1 MMHLKGSTWLTYRN
15 KLLICL
21 LSVHYLLLQSNYFT
35 FYNRKVQNNG
45 DLFCKVRKKSEI
57 CEIIYENVSINK
69 VKSMKKIS
77 TLFYVLAVLFAFS
90 ISAQAGTWTY
100 TWNKKKPQGGQGF
113 YNLSDTEQTT
123 QKADINGIEWTLQS
137 DTYATGFTDKGQ
149 QIGTTKNPLSHGVMS
164 TTGFNGKNI
173 LKVSVTAYTKKTGR
187 VTLGVKVNNKEYGS
201 VSTLTTTEA
210 TYVFVPAEGTKETGT
225 LELILDQDAEDA
237 GMIMFNS
244 ITVEYEGDDDDPVV
258 PVVLLSP
265 ELNFAVKE
273 VSMYVDDNENPV
285 NNPLTNPFNV
295 SPITYTSSDK
305 TIAIP
310 DQNGDV
316 YSVGSEGE
324 AIIYAIFAGNDEY
337 RRDTASYTIKMVPKP
352 VTPDPVDNTPLKA
365 DFTSDMSKTS
375 YYKMGWDSMDE
386 AGLWKYYGINE
397 SSWTLSAAPYNQG
410 VKPFTVFDPLS
421 KYSLSIIAS
430 ETTQAERAVSPSISV
445 LPNSEVEFYAC
456 FHGVWVIDGKWKLN
470 IYDMGNNQQK
480 ETLVDGFNWAQETGF
495 VGPNWVKFNAD
506 LSKYAG
512 HECAFEFTYEGINGD
527 NMSIDGFT
535 LNQMSESSEAKINVV
550 VGQKVQFKSTG
561 EGTPESYEW
570 TFEGADVTTS
580 TEAEP
585 VVTYSTPGEYS
596 VTLVVRKGEEE
607 SKVVREKVVIV
618 KEQAP
623 TALIG
628 SIEGAYSSP
637 WVMAFV
643 PTNVPVKF
651 TNESLGHPTEYN
663 WTFDGTDVLTSK
675 EATPTVIYTKQ
686 GKYGA
691 KLTVS
696 NVAGSSNDEVINAI
710 QAGGSQD
717 VWNVKA
723 EELNGIDMISHSFF
737 GYYGGTNWLGMKSFA
752 ERFHKPL
759 VPASVDSVTVYF
771 GCVSTDTPDS
781 LITVSLCFPDEKGM
795 PGKAVVSKSLKI
807 SELKYADND
816 ILGTDFAFGESVDI
830 NSDFFI
836 TVSGFPNSGSNDLV
850 MMFAVRREPGS
861 FNSTFHYLEDE
872 DENYKPLG
880 TYTWYENVDEAASFL
895 VTAHLTYKDA
905 TTDAIVAPCSEAG
918 SKAIYS
924 IDGRRVK
931 EAGKSGIYVIRE
943 GNDVRKI
950 AVK

>member
-21 LSVHYLLLQSNYFT
+21 LSVYYLLLQSNYFT

-45 DLFCKVRKKSEI
+45 DLFCKVREKSEI

-77 TLFYVLAVLFAFS
+77 TLIYVLTVLFAFS
-90 ISAQAGTWTY
+90 VSAQAETWTY
-100 TWNKKKPQGGQGF
+100 TWNKKKAEGGQGF
-113 YNLSDTEQTT
+113 YNTKKDKLSLE
-123 QKADINGIEWTLQS
+123 AEINGIDWKFDS
-137 DTYATGFTDKGQ
+137 NSYAIVFAAAGQ
-149 QIGTTKNPLSHGVMS
+149 QFGTSSNPVYHGVMS
-164 TTGFNGKNI
+164 TRGFSGKIN
-173 LKVSVTAYTKKTGR
+173 KVSIVAKNKTESQN
-187 VTLGVKVNNKEYGS
+187 VKLSVKVNNKEYGS
-201 VSTLTTTEA
+201 ASTLSHNETT
-210 TYVFVPAEGTKETGT
+210 YNFVPAEDAAEAGN
-225 LELILDQDAEDA
+225 LEVILDQDAE
-237 GMIMFNS
+237 NS
-244 ITVEYEGDDDDPVV
+244 GIIFFTAMTVEYEGGSVV
-258 PVVLLSP
+258 PVVLKDPKLD
-265 ELNFAVKE
+265 FAVKE
-273 VSMYVDDNENPV
+273 ASMYVDDNENPV

-295 SPITYTSSDK
+295 SPIVYKSSDK

-386 AGLWKYYGINE
+386 ASLWKYYGINE

-512 HECAFEFTYEGINGD
+512 HECTFEFTYEGMGGD

-580 TEAEP
+580 TEADP

-637 WVMAFV
+637 WFMAFV

-675 EATPTVIYTKQ
+675 EATPTVTYTKQ

-723 EELNGIDMISHSFF
+723 EELNGIDRISLSSF

-759 VPASVDSVTVYF
+759 APASVDSVTVYF
-771 GCVSTDTPDS
+771 GYVSTDTPDS
-781 LITVSLCFPDEKGM
+781 PITVSLCFPDEKGM

-918 SKAIYS
+918 SKAVYS